1 MAIALRATIC
11 ALVIVER
18 AITIKK
24 EIKERRKHI
33 LPKMKQ
39 RRLRVI
45 ILQGATSKIPILR

>member
-1 MAIALRATIC
+1 LPLRATIS
-11 ALVIVER
+11 ALVIVGR

-39 RRLRVI
+39 RRLRTI
-45 ILQGATSKIPILR
+45 TLQGATSKIPILQ